1 MKRVPHILVIADAA
15 ISAPLCDYLNSFK
28 FKAVAAADVAAVDA
42 QLAAQRID
50 LVVLDLMLHG
60 VNGLALTRALR
71 STLAMSIILLS
82 GHGSAAERVVGLEMG
97 ADDCMDHPLV
107 RRELVAPIHA
117 VLRRAV
123 PVAPVP
129 RNLVRFDGWELRRR
143 ERHLRSPAGAAV
155 PLSNAEFQLL
165 QTFLQAPR
173 RVMSRDELAAP
184 ARGQLGVASGRSI
197 DLLVSRLRQKLLH
210 PGVHDG
216 VPISLIR
223 TVRGVGYRFEARS
236 VEGAA

>member
-1 MKRVPHILVIADAA
+1 MKPTPHILVIADAA

-28 FKAVAAADVAAVDA
+28 LKAFAAGDAAAADA
-42 QLAAQRID
+42 QLAAQRVD
-50 LVVLDLMLHG
+50 LVVLDLMLRN

-82 GHGSAAERVVGLEMG
+82 GHGSAAERIVGLEMG
-97 ADDCMDHPLV
+97 ADDCIDHPLV
-107 RRELVAPIHA
+107 RRELVARIHT

-123 PVAPVP
+123 AAAPVP
-129 RNLVRFDGWELRRR
+129 RNLIRFDGWELRRR
-143 ERHLRSPAGAAV
+143 ERHLRSPAGTAV

-173 RVMSRDELAAP
+173 RVVSRDELAAQS
-184 ARGQLGVASGRSI
+184 RGQIGASTGRSI

-210 PGVHDG
+210 PDAEQA
-216 VPISLIR
+216 SLIR

-236 VEGAA
+236 VEGTA

>member
-1 MKRVPHILVIADAA
+1 MKPTPHILVIADNAL
-15 ISAPLCDYLNSFK
+15 STPLCEYLNSFK
-28 FKAVAAADVAAVDA
+28 LHAHAAGDATAADA
-42 QLAAQRID
+42 QLAARRID
-50 LVVLDLMLHG
+50 LVVLDLMLLS

-71 STLAMSIILLS
+71 STLDMSIILLS

-107 RRELVAPIHA
+107 RRELVARIHT

-123 PVAPVP
+123 PAAPVP
-129 RNLVRFDGWELRRR
+129 RNLIRFDGWELRRR
-143 ERHLRSPAGAAV
+143 ERHLRAPDGAPV
-155 PLSNAEFQLL
+155 RLSNAEFQLL

-173 RVMSRDELAAP
+173 RVVSRDELAAQ
-184 ARGQLGVASGRSI
+184 ARGRLGVATGRSI

-210 PGVHDG
+210 PVGRDTEPV
-216 VPISLIR
+216 SLIR
-223 TVRGVGYRFEARS
+223 TVRGFGYRFEARS